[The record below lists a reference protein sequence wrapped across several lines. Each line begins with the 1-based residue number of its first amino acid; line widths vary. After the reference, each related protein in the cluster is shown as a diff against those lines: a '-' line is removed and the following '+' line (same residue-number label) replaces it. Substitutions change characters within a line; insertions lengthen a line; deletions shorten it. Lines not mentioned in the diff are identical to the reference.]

1 MSVQILGMIGHR
13 LSSETIAPVGP
24 VFDKNYIRN
33 FAQAHENAGFDRIL
47 VGYWSD
53 QPDGFLVT
61 ALAGLSTSRI
71 GLLLAHRPGF
81 VAPTLAA
88 RKLATLDQLL
98 DGRLALN
105 VISGGSDTE
114 QRKDGDFLGHDQ
126 RYARTDEFLEV
137 VRKTWTAGQP
147 FDHKGEFYQVE
158 QAFSAVKS
166 EQKPHLPVYFS
177 GASDAAIRV
186 AGKHADVYMLWGES
200 LQQTRELVERVRA
213 EAARHGRDIEFSVS
227 FRPIV
232 AATEDAAWAKA
243 EIILSRARARHEV
256 ARPELSLKPE
266 SIGAQR
272 LRATVAQGERVDKR
286 LWTGI
291 AGLVGGGHNSTALVG
306 TPEQVADALID
317 YYDLGIRNILIRGFD
332 PLNDA
337 VDYGRELIPLIRAK
351 AAERDLQSSARRA

>member
-1 MSVQILGMIGHR
+1 MSIQILGMIGHR

-24 VFDKNYIRN
+24 VFDKDYIRS
-33 FAQAHENAGFDRIL
+33 FAKAHEDADFDRIL

-61 ALAGLSTSRI
+61 ALAGLSTSRL

-105 VISGGSDTE
+105 VISGGSDAE
-114 QRKDGDFLGHDQ
+114 QRKDGDFLDHDR

-137 VRKTWTAGQP
+137 LKKTWTADRP
-147 FDHKGEFYQVE
+147 FDHQGEFYRVE
-158 QAFSAVKS
+158 QSFSAIKS
-166 EQKPHLPVYFS
+166 EQKPHIPVYFG
-177 GASDAAIRV
+177 GASDAALRV

-200 LQQTRELVERVRA
+200 LEQTREILARVRG
-213 EAARHGRDIEFSVS
+213 EAAHHGRSIEFSVS
-227 FRPIV
+227 FRPII
-232 AATEDAAWAKA
+232 AATEEEAWAKA
-243 EIILSRARARHEV
+243 DAILQRARERQAQAGPV
-256 ARPELSLKPE
+256 LAAKPQ
-266 SIGAQR
+266 SVGAQR
-272 LRATVAQGERVDKR
+272 LRQTVARGERVDKR

-291 AGLVGGGHNSTALVG
+291 AGLVGGGQNSTALVG
-306 TPEQVADALID
+306 TPEQVADALLD
-317 YYDLGIRNILIRGFD
+317 YYDLGVRNILMRGFD

-351 AAERDLQSSARRA
+351 VAERDRQQTSRSA